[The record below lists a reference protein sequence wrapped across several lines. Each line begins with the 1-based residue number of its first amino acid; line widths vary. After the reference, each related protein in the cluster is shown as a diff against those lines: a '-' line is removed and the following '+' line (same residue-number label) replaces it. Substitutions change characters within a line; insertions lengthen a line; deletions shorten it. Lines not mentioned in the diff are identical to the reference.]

1 MGQSLVPLLIDQGH
15 DVRCL
20 SQSMLEHEYKDNV
33 SHKDLIVVNMEDS
46 SAIRQAMVG
55 VDTIV
60 HLASAQSHGGWK
72 QLMEVD
78 YRGTRQL
85 LTAAKEMGVRRFV
98 YLSLIHIS
106 EPTRPY

>member
-1 MGQSLVPLLIDQGH
+1 MILVTGTRGFVGQSLVPLLIDQGH

-20 SQSMLEHEYKDNV
+20 SQSVLGFEQRDKFA
-33 SHKDLIVVNMEDS
+33 HKDLLTLNIEDS
-46 SAIRQAMVG
+46 SALRQAMVG

-85 LTAAKEMGVRRFV
+85 LTATIEDEPG
-98 YLSLIHIS
+98 LI
-106 EPTRPY
+106 